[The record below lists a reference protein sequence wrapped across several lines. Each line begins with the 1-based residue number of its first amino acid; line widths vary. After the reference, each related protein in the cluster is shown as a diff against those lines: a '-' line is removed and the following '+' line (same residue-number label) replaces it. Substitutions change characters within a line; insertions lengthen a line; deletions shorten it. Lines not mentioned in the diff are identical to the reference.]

1 MLRNVARE
9 GLQIL
14 QPLQISLYR
23 YGGEEFAVIFTTG
36 HSDDALMLLESW
48 RARVAQRSWREEGL
62 TVTFSA
68 GLGEW
73 NMEPLE
79 QLVVRV
85 DEALYKAK
93 QQGKNRIVR
102 A

>member
-1 MLRNVARE
+1 
-9 GLQIL
+9 
-14 QPLQISLYR
+14 
-23 YGGEEFAVIFTTG
+23 
-36 HSDDALMLLESW
+36 
-48 RARVAQRSWREEGL
+48 
-62 TVTFSA
+62 
-68 GLGEW
+68 

-102 A
+102 T

>member
-1 MLRNVARE
+1 
-9 GLQIL
+9 
-14 QPLQISLYR
+14 
-23 YGGEEFAVIFTTG
+23 
-36 HSDDALMLLESW
+36 
-48 RARVAQRSWREEGL
+48 

-73 NMEPLE
+73 NMEPLDK
-79 QLVVRV
+79 LVVSV

-93 QQGKNRIVR
+93 QQGKNRILR

>member
-1 MLRNVARE
+1 ME
-9 GLQIL
+9 
-14 QPLQISLYR
+14 
-23 YGGEEFAVIFTTG
+23 YGT
-36 HSDDALMLLESW
+36 
-48 RARVAQRSWREEGL
+48 
-62 TVTFSA
+62 
-68 GLGEW
+68 
-73 NMEPLE
+73 LE

>member
-1 MLRNVARE
+1 MSP
-9 GLQIL
+9 GKGCK
-14 QPLQISLYR
+14 S
-23 YGGEEFAVIFTTG
+23 
-36 HSDDALMLLESW
+36 SS
-48 RARVAQRSWREEGL
+48 AQRSWREEGL

-93 QQGKNRIVR
+93 QLGKNRIVR

>member
-1 MLRNVARE
+1 MIFSDEHIDNALR
-9 GLQIL
+9 
-14 QPLQISLYR
+14 
-23 YGGEEFAVIFTTG
+23 
-36 HSDDALMLLESW
+36 LLESW
-48 RARVAQRSWREEGL
+48 RASVAQRSWREEGL

-73 NMEPLE
+73 NMEPTE

-102 A
+102 T

>member
-1 MLRNVARE
+1 
-9 GLQIL
+9 
-14 QPLQISLYR
+14 
-23 YGGEEFAVIFTTG
+23 
-36 HSDDALMLLESW
+36 
-48 RARVAQRSWREEGL
+48 
-62 TVTFSA
+62 
-68 GLGEW
+68 
-73 NMEPLE
+73 EPLE

>member
-1 MLRNVARE
+1 
-9 GLQIL
+9 
-14 QPLQISLYR
+14 
-23 YGGEEFAVIFTTG
+23 
-36 HSDDALMLLESW
+36 MLLESW
-48 RARVAQRSWREEGL
+48 RARVALRSWREEGL

>member
-1 MLRNVARE
+1 MRVE

-23 YGGEEFAVIFTTG
+23 YGGEEFAVIF
-36 HSDDALMLLESW
+36 SDEHIDNALRLLESW
-48 RARVAQRSWREEGL
+48 RASVAQRSWREEGL

-102 A
+102 T